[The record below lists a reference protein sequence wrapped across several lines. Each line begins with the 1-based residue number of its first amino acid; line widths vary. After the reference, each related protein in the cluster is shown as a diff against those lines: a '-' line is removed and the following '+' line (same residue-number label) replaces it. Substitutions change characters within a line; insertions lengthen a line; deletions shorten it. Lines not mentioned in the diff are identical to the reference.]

1 MKNSGAMESEMGGG
15 QGSDYNQG
23 VVMMMGSQSQTRLS
37 DGTELNSHSTYVSR
51 CSINFQVL

>member
-37 DGTELNSHSTYVSR
+37 D
-51 CSINFQVL
+51 